1 MGHRRGYKPRGFD
14 VYWSALFCAIV
25 LAGFVSYCTHKAFG
39 AGWSENPK
47 VQEWFQSAPVHQCCA
62 LADGFLAD
70 EYERVRPGEGGHTEG
85 GVIAHITDNDDN
97 PPCWEWYSDDDDTK
111 GTTCRR
117 KVPQQRDYFV
127 PESLIRYMP
136 PNPTG
141 HGVLFLNNGEGGS
154 PRCYFLPS
162 GA

>member
-1 MGHRRGYKPRGFD
+1 MRGKSDPGLMAGLIGYLVVG
-14 VYWSALFCAIV
+14 ALTAH
-25 LAGFVSYCTHKAFG
+25 AG
-39 AGWSENPK
+39 GWSDNPK
-47 VQEWFQSAPVHQCCA
+47 VQEWLKSAPVHTCCA
-62 LADGFLAD
+62 MADGFLAD
-70 EYERVRPGEGGHTEG
+70 EYDRVRPGEGHTEG
-85 GVIAHITDNDDN
+85 GVIAHITDDDSD
-97 PPCWEWYSDDDDTK
+97 PPCWEWHNDEDDTR

-127 PESLIRYMP
+127 PESSIVYAP

-141 HGVLFLNNGEGGS
+141 HGVLFLNNGAGA